1 MHIYTY
7 QLLNSQNHP
16 YWMLTSFY
24 GFLERGRRKDP
35 WTLFF
40 TPANDTFLP
49 QCVIGDFN
57 DLLSNDEKI
66 GLIDHLNWLLIG
78 FIEVINDYNHC
89 IDEMNIWG
97 KHLQRQFREQ
107 IGTCR
112 TDLEFLHH
120 SQTLDDGIQYQA
132 FSDHNGIFDVDVS
145 YFQNLFQSGNRCND
159 FLLVVNKVFA
169 CVSSYDNYS
178 LLATFTIDEFKN
190 ALFLMDSNK
199 SPGPNGLNPT
209 F

>member
-1 MHIYTY
+1 MV
-7 QLLNSQNHP
+7 N
-16 YWMLTSFY
+16 
-24 GFLERGRRKDP
+24 
-35 WTLFF
+35 
-40 TPANDTFLP
+40 
-49 QCVIGDFN
+49 
-57 DLLSNDEKI
+57 
-66 GLIDHLNWLLIG
+66 
-78 FIEVINDYNHC
+78 
-89 IDEMNIWG
+89 
-97 KHLQRQFREQ
+97 
-107 IGTCR
+107 
-112 TDLEFLHH
+112 
-120 SQTLDDGIQYQA
+120 
-132 FSDHNGIFDVDVS
+132 DHNGIFDVDVS